1 MTIGRIN
8 SFLKEE
14 DLDKFSDEKHF
25 SENRK
30 KDVFIGYKNGE
41 FGYYGSSNPD
51 ADTTQEADHDA
62 SSFKL
67 RNINI
72 LFPHGKLSA
81 IIGPTGSGKSSLLL
95 TLLGEMK
102 TVNGSYSI
110 PEHHLLPNSFDEKS
124 DVVYVP
130 QTPWLQNATIRDNI
144 LFGEVYVED
153 RYLKVVKACALL
165 RDLDALEYGDLTEV
179 GEKGIFSIKL
189 GVNLSGG
196 QKQRLSLA
204 RAAYSKAPI
213 VLLDDPLSAVDAP
226 TARHLMKYCILE
238 IFKGRTVILVTHAV
252 YLVLPKA
259 DHVVVVKNGSVFRQ
273 GSYEAVLSDP
283 EVTQIVELDAKEES
297 TVVTLAG
304 SSEKEADIPLKSE
317 EPPDNREGKVIRY
330 SKFRPPEQ

>member
-1 MTIGRIN
+1 
-8 SFLKEE
+8 LKEE
-14 DLDKFSDEKHF
+14 NLDKFSEEKHF
-25 SENRK
+25 KENRK
-30 KDVFIGYKNGE
+30 KDVWIGYRDGE

-51 ADTTQEADHDA
+51 SETTQEADHDT

-67 RNINI
+67 RNINV
-72 LFPHGKLSA
+72 LFPAGKLTA
-81 IIGPTGSGKSSLLL
+81 IIGPIGSGKSSLLL

-102 TVNGSYSI
+102 TVSGVYSI

-130 QTPWLQNATIRDNI
+130 QTPWLQNATIKENI
-144 LFGEVYVED
+144 LFGEAFDEE

-179 GEKGIFSIKL
+179 GEK

-213 VLLDDPLSAVDAP
+213 VLLDDPLASVDAP
-226 TARHLMKYCILE
+226 TARHLMSHCILE
-238 IFKGRTVILVTHAV
+238 MFKGRTVLLVTHAV

-259 DHVVVVKNGSVFRQ
+259 DHVVVVKNGSVFKQ
-273 GSYEAVLSDP
+273 GAYETVLKDK
-283 EVTQIVELDAKEES
+283 EVTEIVQLESNEITELEAAP
-297 TVVTLAG
+297 VNG
-304 SSEKEADIPLKSE
+304 EKQVEIALKSE
-317 EPPDNREGKVIRY
+317 EPPDNREGKVRFNTK
-330 SKFRPPEQ
+330 S